1 MMRTLVVTLIVT
13 AAPFTLMHGASA
25 TTSVQAPPPVR
36 IVSPSAPV
44 GCNPNEL
51 SGSKTVEVHCPAVTN
66 ASDEVG
72 DIANLRIAVLVGTTV
87 ALVGASKLLK
97 RRWAQE
103 DASR

>member
-1 MMRTLVVTLIVT
+1 VVTLIVT

-66 ASDEVG
+66 ASDEVN
-72 DIANLRIAVLVGTTV
+72 NLRIAVLVGTTV